1 MNAKKSVLIVEDEI
15 KIAQLLVDFLQAD
28 NFNTRIIHDG
38 AEVIDCVRSNHFDFI
53 LLDVMLPNVDGLTL
67 CKEIRQ
73 FSSVPILML
82 TARVDEIDR
91 LMGLGF
97 GADDYVCKPF
107 SAREVVARVQGIL
120 KRVGNV
126 VSDNPNDIKQYQNIY
141 VNKQKLECL
150 VQGKPIELTQV
161 EFKLLFTLM
170 TKPGNV
176 YAREILM
183 SHSYD
188 DGRIVSHRTIDSH
201 IKNLR
206 NKITAIDATNNLIHS
221 IYGVGYK
228 IE

>member
-1 MNAKKSVLIVEDEI
+1 MDRLSR
-15 KIAQLLVDFLQAD
+15 IAQDITTEYL
-28 NFNTRIIHDG
+28 T
-38 AEVIDCVRSNHFDFI
+38 
-53 LLDVMLPNVDGLTL
+53 DV
-67 CKEIRQ
+67 
-73 FSSVPILML
+73 S
-82 TARVDEIDR
+82 
-91 LMGLGF
+91 
-97 GADDYVCKPF
+97 
-107 SAREVVARVQGIL
+107 
-120 KRVGNV
+120 
-126 VSDNPNDIKQYQNIY
+126 DIKQYQNIY

-206 NKITAIDATNNLIHS
+206 NKIYAIKLLQ
-221 IYGVGYK
+221 
-228 IE
+228 

>member
-28 NFNTRIIHDG
+28 NFNTRIIHNG
-38 AEVIDCVRSNHFDFI
+38 AEVIDCVRSSHFDFT

-97 GADDYVCKPF
+97 GADDYVYKPF
-107 SAREVVARVQGIL
+107 SAREVVAHVQGIL

-126 VSDNPNDIKQYQNIY
+126 VSENPNDIKQYQNIY

-188 DGRIVSHRTIDSH
+188 DGRIVSYRTIDSH

-206 NKITAIDATNNLIHS
+206 NKITAIDASNNLIHS

>member
-1 MNAKKSVLIVEDEI
+1 
-15 KIAQLLVDFLQAD
+15 
-28 NFNTRIIHDG
+28 
-38 AEVIDCVRSNHFDFI
+38 
-53 LLDVMLPNVDGLTL
+53 
-67 CKEIRQ
+67 
-73 FSSVPILML
+73 
-82 TARVDEIDR
+82 
-91 LMGLGF
+91 
-97 GADDYVCKPF
+97 
-107 SAREVVARVQGIL
+107 
-120 KRVGNV
+120 
-126 VSDNPNDIKQYQNIY
+126 
-141 VNKQKLECL
+141 

>member
-1 MNAKKSVLIVEDEI
+1 MNISKKLTLSFVGLTSVILLATLVLTRWSFERGFTEFLHAQEMDRLSR
-15 KIAQLLVDFLQAD
+15 IAQDITTEYL
-28 NFNTRIIHDG
+28 T
-38 AEVIDCVRSNHFDFI
+38 
-53 LLDVMLPNVDGLTL
+53 DV
-67 CKEIRQ
+67 
-73 FSSVPILML
+73 S
-82 TARVDEIDR
+82 
-91 LMGLGF
+91 
-97 GADDYVCKPF
+97 
-107 SAREVVARVQGIL
+107 
-120 KRVGNV
+120 
-126 VSDNPNDIKQYQNIY
+126 DIKQYQNIY